1 MPAVAALSEF
11 NRNQTEV
18 LARLK
23 ETEQPLYLTR
33 NGRSA
38 VVVMDA
44 DAFDRM
50 VSHENQVREHELA
63 VYENLMRGYED
74 VQQGKVSSAN
84 DAFARIR
91 ANKGW

>member
-18 LARLK
+18 LAKLK
-23 ETEQPLYLTR
+23 ETEEPLYLTR

-50 VSHENQVREHELA
+50 VSLKEQVRTHETE
-63 VYENLMRGYED
+63 VYKNLMRGYED
-74 VQQGKVSSAN
+74 VQQGKVSNSS
-84 DAFARIR
+84 DSFLRIR

>member
-50 VSHENQVREHELA
+50 VSHKERAREHELV
-63 VYENLMRGYED
+63 VYENLVRGYED
-74 VQQGKVSSAN
+74 VQQGKVSSAS

-91 ANKGW
+91 AKKGW